1 MDGLKHI
8 LSEIEKDASAQ
19 VRQIEEEAKKDAEK
33 IITQAKLNAQKQAE
47 TIIALAEK
55 KAKQKEENAKSS
67 AELLIKKAILS
78 AKSDV
83 VASGINYALDKILSL
98 GDEEYFSLIYSLISK
113 YAQSGNGEIMLNERD
128 LKRLPNGF
136 IERANA
142 LLSGGSLSLCKSSAD
157 ISGGVVLVY
166 GMIEENC
173 SFEALLSEYKA
184 DITDALCAA
193 F

>member
-19 VRQIEEEAKKDAEK
+19 VRQIEEEAKKDAEN
-33 IITQAKLNAQKQAE
+33 IITRAKLGAQKQAE

-83 VASGINYALDKILSL
+83 VASGI
-98 GDEEYFSLIYSLISK
+98 YSLISK

-128 LKRLPNGF
+128 LKRLPDGF

-157 ISGGVVLVY
+157 ISGGAVLVY